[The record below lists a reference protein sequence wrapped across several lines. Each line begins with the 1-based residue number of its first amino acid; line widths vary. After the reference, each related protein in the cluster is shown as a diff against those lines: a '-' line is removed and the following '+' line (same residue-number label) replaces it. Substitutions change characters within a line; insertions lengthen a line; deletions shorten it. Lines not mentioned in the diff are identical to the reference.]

1 MEEHGLLEKKVEK
14 RNMRGRPK
22 YMIKPTILGKDYLE
36 TYEALKL
43 KTLRSRK
50 NGLKKTIKDAEYVK
64 RLEARN
70 LSPFRLFLELNS
82 LSQPIIEMLCRVAS
96 FLDKSEIEYMLIGGC
111 ALPFYGAI
119 RVTIDIDIA
128 VAIEGKE

>member
-1 MEEHGLLEKKVEK
+1 MSIINRAKLLKVVNSHPTYVREIIRKLHFRPKTVISLIKDMEEHGLLEKKVEK

-36 TYEALKL
+36 TYEALNL

-50 NGLKKTIKDAEYVK
+50 NDLKKAIKDAEYVK

-70 LSPFRLFLELNS
+70 LSQFRLFLELNS
-82 LSQPIIEMLCRVAS
+82 I
-96 FLDKSEIEYMLIGGC
+96 
-111 ALPFYGAI
+111 
-119 RVTIDIDIA
+119 VTTNNRN
-128 VAIEGKE
+128 VT